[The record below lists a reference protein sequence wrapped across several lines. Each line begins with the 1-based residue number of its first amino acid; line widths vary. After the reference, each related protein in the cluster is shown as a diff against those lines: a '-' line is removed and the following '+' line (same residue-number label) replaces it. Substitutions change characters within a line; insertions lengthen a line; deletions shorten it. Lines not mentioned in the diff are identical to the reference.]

1 MNCHSRNLQQGPSM
15 ACCQCTEVPV
25 GEVSGVSAATG
36 RRRHPRW
43 SGGSGRPARAAQTA
57 ARASG
62 NKLHVCRPC
71 VSVEPVEIPRD
82 GLVGVTGRRRMRGAT
97 RAPGPLPSSDQ
108 WWVCPAPLRKLFLS
122 FPIVDMFYLTTL
134 QAGRACPALP
144 TTTCTP
150 GWCGVHSRAG
160 SPPRSAQALGASGT
174 QVWRNRRAAKPPMA
188 ATAAAAAG
196 GTSVARPR
204 SADVLGVVILDAGK
218 RSAAA
223 DDMLLS
229 VASVYG

>member
-1 MNCHSRNLQQGPSM
+1 MERVSQSNWAKGQGSD
-15 ACCQCTEVPV
+15 EW
-25 GEVSGVSAATG
+25 VS
-36 RRRHPRW
+36 H
-43 SGGSGRPARAAQTA
+43 
-57 ARASG
+57 
-62 NKLHVCRPC
+62 
-71 VSVEPVEIPRD
+71 
-82 GLVGVTGRRRMRGAT
+82 GRRRMQGAT

-108 WWVCPAPLRKLFLS
+108 RWS
-122 FPIVDMFYLTTL
+122 FHRRSRAINRSLVTVDMLHLASLGSTRPC
-134 QAGRACPALP
+134 AALP

-150 GWCGVHSRAG
+150 GWCGREPRAPRATGLTHALIAVSSRI
-160 SPPRSAQALGASGT
+160 SA
-174 QVWRNRRAAKPPMA
+174 RRAAAKPPMA
-188 ATAAAAAG
+188 ATATAAGG